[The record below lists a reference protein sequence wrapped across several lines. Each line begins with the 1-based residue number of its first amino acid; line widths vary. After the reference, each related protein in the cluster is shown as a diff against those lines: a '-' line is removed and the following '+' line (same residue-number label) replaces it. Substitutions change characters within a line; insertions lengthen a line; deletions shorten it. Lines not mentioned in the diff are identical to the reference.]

1 MKLDMKKFGSV
12 LISRPAG
19 REAALVALAYSLPK
33 VGDETIELDFT
44 GVAVLT
50 PSWTD
55 EFLQTLTKQIPKE
68 RIKVL
73 ECENASVKMTMKTI
87 REVAGEV

>member
-1 MKLDMKKFGSV
+1 MKLDVKKFGDV

-19 REAALVALAYSLPK
+19 REAALAALAYSIPK

-55 EFLQTLTKQIPKE
+55 EFLQTLMEQIPKE
-68 RIKVL
+68 QIKII
-73 ECENASVKMTMKTI
+73 EGENASVQMTMKTI
-87 REVAGEV
+87 REVAD